1 MNPPTMADRVDA
13 YLSYRRALG
22 YQLRIEGQML
32 HSFARYADG
41 SGHCGPLTTELA
53 LRWARL
59 PEQAA
64 RVYQARRLELVR
76 TLARYLAPREQG
88 TEVPP
93 RGLLGPAH
101 TRQSAFI
108 YTEANVAALIDTAR
122 ALGPADSLRPRTFA
136 TLIGLLACTGL
147 RISEALTLQDEDA
160 DLDIG
165 VLTVRQ
171 TKFHK
176 SRLVPLHTSAL
187 KTLRDYVSARDSRSR
202 DPRSTTFFVSDAG
215 QPLRYGTVRHTFHE
229 LLERAMPGVVPPG
242 RVRPRVYDL
251 RHTFACRRLLAWY
264 RDGTD
269 VDRVIDQLSAYLG
282 HAKVTDTYWYL
293 EAIPELLALAGDRF
307 EQFADSSREGGT

>member
-1 MNPPTMADRVDA
+1 MNPLTMADRVDA

-59 PEQAA
+59 PEKAA

-76 TLARYLAPREQG
+76 TLARYLAPREHG

-101 TRQSAFI
+101 TRRSAFI
-108 YTEANVAALIDTAR
+108 YSEANVAALIDATR
-122 ALGPADSLRPRTFA
+122 VLGPADSLRPHTFA
-136 TLIGLLACTGL
+136 ALIGLLACTGL
-147 RISEALTLQDEDA
+147 RISEALTLQDGDA
-160 DLDIG
+160 DLGAG
-165 VLTVRQ
+165 VLTIRQ

-187 KTLRDYVSARDSRSR
+187 GALRDYVAARDSRYR
-202 DPRSTTFFVSDAG
+202 GPKFTTFFVSDAG
-215 QPLRYGTVRHTFHE
+215 QPLRYGTVRHTFHK
-229 LLERAMPGVVPPG
+229 LLEQAMPGIIPRG
-242 RVRPRVYDL
+242 RIRPRLYDL

-269 VDRVIDQLSAYLG
+269 IDRAIDQLTAYLG

-293 EAIPELLALAGDRF
+293 EGIPELFELAGRKF
-307 EQFADSSREGGT
+307 EQFAELSEGGGA